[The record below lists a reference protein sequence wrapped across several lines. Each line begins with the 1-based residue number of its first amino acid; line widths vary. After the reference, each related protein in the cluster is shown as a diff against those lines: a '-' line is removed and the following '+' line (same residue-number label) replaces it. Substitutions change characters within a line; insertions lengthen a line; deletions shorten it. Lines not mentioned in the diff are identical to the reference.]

1 MATDDLLLSYL
12 LSSVE
17 KAATLL
23 YCPQLPEAGHA
34 DGENFEETIE
44 VLKDALR
51 IVFKEMVEAGEEIH
65 QSKAIFLTTV
75 EVDL

>member
-1 MATDDLLLSYL
+1 MTYYFPIVIERRESSY
-12 LSSVE
+12 V
-17 KAATLL
+17 A

-51 IVFKEMVEAGEEIH
+51 IVVKEMVEAGEEIH